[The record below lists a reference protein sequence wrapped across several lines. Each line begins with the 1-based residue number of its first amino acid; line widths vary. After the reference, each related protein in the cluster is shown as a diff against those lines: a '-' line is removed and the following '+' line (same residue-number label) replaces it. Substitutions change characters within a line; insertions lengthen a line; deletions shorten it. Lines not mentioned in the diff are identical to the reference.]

1 MSALVTPLE
10 SPVTDQLSRPM
21 RALRISLTDRCNLR
35 CTYCMP
41 EAKYDWLP
49 QDAYLSIEDIL
60 KLTKSFYRLGMTKL
74 RLTGGE
80 PLIRKDVVE
89 IVRIL
94 RAHFPDLDLALTTN
108 GTLLAPVAEDLK
120 SAGLNRLTVSIDSVD
135 PRRFQLLTRRD
146 RLASVRAGIEAA
158 HQAEFDSLKLNAL
171 LFDGIQ
177 EEAPKLLKLAAD
189 YGAELR
195 FIEYMD
201 VGGATQWS
209 PKELINGAS
218 FRESLIAD
226 FGELQ
231 PMERAYGDTAKRF
244 QLKTGQT
251 VGFIESMTH
260 PFCGTCDRSRIT
272 ADGIWF
278 HCLYAPSGFNLN
290 PWLKLPV
297 DRLESKLRGHWVQR
311 DAQGARTRKETG
323 RQGLLY
329 PLEELRKQ
337 PHLEMHTRGG

>member
-41 EAKYDWLP
+41 EDKYDWLP

-89 IVRIL
+89 IVRLL
-94 RAHFPDLDLALTTN
+94 RTHFPDLDLALTTN
-108 GTLLAPVAEDLK
+108 GTLLAPVAKDLK

-158 HQAEFDSLKLNAL
+158 HQAKFDSLKLNAL

-209 PKELINGAS
+209 TKDLINGAS
-218 FRESLIAD
+218 FRESLRAD
-226 FGELQ
+226 FGEFNQ
-231 PMERAYGDTAKRF
+231 WSAPTAIP
-244 QLKTGQT
+244 QN
-251 VGFIESMTH
+251 V
-260 PFCGTCDRSRIT
+260 
-272 ADGIWF
+272 
-278 HCLYAPSGFNLN
+278 FNSKPGKPLALLN
-290 PWLKLPV
+290 
-297 DRLESKLRGHWVQR
+297 Q
-311 DAQGARTRKETG
+311 
-323 RQGLLY
+323 
-329 PLEELRKQ
+329 
-337 PHLEMHTRGG
+337 

>member
-10 SPVTDQLSRPM
+10 SPVIDQLSRPM

-60 KLTKSFYRLGMTKL
+60 QLTRSFYRLGMTKL

-80 PLIRKDVVE
+80 PLIRRDVVD
-89 IVRIL
+89 IIRLL
-94 RAHFPDLDLALTTN
+94 RNQFPDLDLALTTN
-108 GTLLAPVAEDLK
+108 GTLLAPVAKDLK
-120 SAGLNRLTVSIDSVD
+120 SAGLNRLTISIDSVD
-135 PRRFQLLTRRD
+135 ARRFQLLTRRD
-146 RLASVRAGIEAA
+146 QLDSVRAGIEAA
-158 HQAEFDSLKLNAL
+158 HQAQFDSLKLNAL
-171 LFDGIQ
+171 LSNGIR
-177 EEAPKLLKLAAD
+177 EEVPKLLKLAAD
-189 YGAELR
+189 YRAELR

-209 PKELINGAS
+209 TEALISGAS
-218 FRESLIAD
+218 FRESLRSE
-226 FGELQ
+226 FGKLR
-231 PMERAYGDTAKRF
+231 PLERAYGDTAKRF
-244 QLKTGQT
+244 QFKSGQT
-251 VGFIESMTH
+251 IGFIESMTH
-260 PFCGTCDRSRIT
+260 PFCETCDRSRIT

-278 HCLYAPSGFNLN
+278 HCLYAPTGFDLK
-290 PWLKLPV
+290 PWLNLPA
-297 DRLESKLRGHWVQR
+297 DDLESKLRAHWVQR

-323 RQGLLY
+323 QQGLLY
-329 PLEELRKQ
+329 SLEELRKQ